1 MSFILFLFIL
11 GLLIV
16 VHEFGHFIAARKV
29 GVRVEKFSLGF
40 GPQLARK
47 VKGDTEY
54 SLSALPFGGYVKL
67 AGDNL
72 EEYQGKSDEY
82 FSKPPG
88 KRFWII
94 FGGPLLNYV
103 MGILCFWFI
112 FWAGYPTLTTKV
124 GGLLDGFGASRAGV
138 KVGDTI
144 TSVDGKPVSNW
155 EDLQQLIQQKRNQEK
170 VSITVRRE
178 EKVLNLIVGIQEK
191 NLDDQLGQ
199 KRKVGLL
206 GITPF
211 DEIVTVRHGFIASLG
226 LAFAKAGSLTV
237 MTLKSIGLMI
247 TGKLSMRDSVTGPL
261 GIFFITSQA
270 ATLGAIAVVHLIAI
284 LSISLGIFN
293 LLPLPVLDG
302 GHVLFLFVEK
312 IRGKMMSVRAER
324 IITRIGASFIISLAL
339 FVTYVDVMRLFG
351 DKLTKLIGR

>member
-1 MSFILFLFIL
+1 MTLVYF
-11 GLLIV
+11 LIV
-16 VHEFGHFIAARKV
+16 IGILVFVHEFGHFIMAKRA

-40 GPQLARK
+40 GPQLFK
-47 VKGDTEY
+47 KTKGDTEY

-67 AGDNL
+67 AGDTI
-72 EEYQGKSDEY
+72 EEYQGKTDEY
-82 FSKPPG
+82 FSKTPG

-103 MGILCFWFI
+103 MGIVFFWFI
-112 FWAGYPTLTTKV
+112 FWAGYPTLTTRV
-124 GGLLDGFGASRAGV
+124 GGLLDGFGAQRSGI

-144 TSVDGKPVSNW
+144 TAVDNKKVSTW
-155 EDLQQLIQQKRNQEK
+155 EDLQLLIQQKRNQEH
-170 VSITVRRE
+170 VSVTVIRDAKELNIT
-178 EKVLNLIVGIQEK
+178 VGIQEK
-191 NLDDQLGQ
+191 SLDDQLGQ

-211 DEIVTVRHGFIASLG
+211 DEIMTVRHGVFESLG

-237 MTLKSIGLMI
+237 LTLKSIGLMI

-270 ATLGAIAVVHLIAI
+270 ATLGVIAVVHLVAI

-302 GHVLFLFVEK
+302 GHILFLCVEK
-312 IRGKMMSVRAER
+312 IRGKMMSAKAER

-339 FVTYVDVMRLFG
+339 FVTYIDVVRLFG
-351 DKLTKLIGR
+351 DKLTKLIGK

>member
-11 GLLIV
+11 GVLIV
-16 VHEFGHFIAARKV
+16 VHEFGHFMAARKV

-40 GPQLARK
+40 GPQLFKKTR
-47 VKGDTEY
+47 GDTEY
-54 SLSALPFGGYVKL
+54 SLSVLPFGGYVKL

-94 FGGPLLNYV
+94 FGGPLLNYI

-124 GGLLDGFGASRAGV
+124 GGLLDGFGAAKAGI

-144 TSVDGKPVSNW
+144 VAVEGKPVSSW
-155 EDLQQLIQQKRNQEK
+155 EELQLQIQQKKNQDT
-170 VSITVRRE
+170 VSVTVNRDSLE
-178 EKVLNLIVGIQEK
+178 LNLTVGIQEK
-191 NLDDQLGQ
+191 SLNDQLGQ
-199 KRKVGLL
+199 KRRVGLL

-211 DEIVTVRHGFIASLG
+211 DEIITVRHGFINSLG
-226 LAFAKAGSLTV
+226 LAFAKAGTLTV
-237 MTLKSIGLMI
+237 MTLKSIGLMV

-270 ATLGAIAVVHLIAI
+270 ATLGVIAVIHLVAI

-302 GHVLFLFVEK
+302 GHILFLFIER
-312 IRGKMMSVRAER
+312 IRGKTMSVKTER
-324 IITRIGASFIISLAL
+324 IITRIGSSFIISLAL
-339 FVTYVDVMRLFG
+339 FVTYVDVVRLFG
-351 DKLTKLIGR
+351 DKLTKLIGK